1 MNIPDIDT
9 MLAEKGKPC
18 LSMVIPTHQYSRDR
32 MQNPEIIEKAIQKA
46 KRLLVNGAWNRND
59 IHQVEEKIQALL
71 GSVDSM
77 RLQEGL
83 AIFVSPNV
91 MKIHLL
97 PFPVKEKIMLGQSFD
112 IRDIV
117 YFNQLLTPYFLLA
130 LSRKRIRLFKGSGRD
145 LQEVVN
151 NDFPQQYVEE
161 YEYER
166 PSLGSS
172 TGSSLKAF
180 ERDKSVVQE
189 DREKMF
195 FRKADAILNKYLRED
210 TRLFV
215 AGVTEAIANFQESS
229 HHLKNFAGKIEGNF
243 DLDALH
249 PLAETT
255 WKKIQ
260 DAIRNE
266 NQALLIKLQKYIGRQ
281 LAVDGIIDVW
291 RTAKEG
297 KGLTLLVEKDYQVTA
312 YQHVDDPSAISLT
325 PPAGKY
331 ELMTDAADDVIKVV
345 KEKGGSVAILENGQ
359 LENFNHIA
367 LLLRYED

>member
-1 MNIPDIDT
+1 MSDIDI

-46 KRLLVNGAWNRND
+46 KRLLANGAWNKND
-59 IHQVEEKIQALL
+59 INQVENKIQALL

-83 AIFVSPNV
+83 AIFISPNI
-91 MKIHLL
+91 MRIHLL
-97 PFPVKEKIMLGQSFD
+97 PFTVKEKIMLGQSFE
-112 IRDIV
+112 IRDMV

-130 LSRKRIRLFKGSGRD
+130 LSKKRIRLFKGSGRD
-145 LQEVVN
+145 LQEVIN

-172 TGSSLKAF
+172 SGSSLKAF
-180 ERDKSVVQE
+180 ERDKSIVQE
-189 DREKMF
+189 NREKVF
-195 FRKADAILNKYLRED
+195 FRKADTILNKYLKED
-210 TRLFV
+210 TRLFI
-215 AGVTEAIANFQESS
+215 AGVTEAIANFRESS
-229 HHLKNFAGKIEGNF
+229 HHLKNFAGTIEGNF

-255 WKKIQ
+255 WQKIQ
-260 DAIRNE
+260 DTIRSE
-266 NQALLIKLQKYIGRQ
+266 NQALLMKLQKYIGRQ
-281 LAVDGIIDVW
+281 LAVEGILDVW

-312 YQHVDDPSAISLT
+312 YQHADDPSAISLS

-331 ELMTDAADDVIKVV
+331 ELVIDAADDVIETVM
-345 KEKGGSVAILENGQ
+345 ENGGSVTILENGELQ
-359 LENFNHIA
+359 NFNHIA